1 MRSSFTLLSL
11 LAGSA
16 LAVADATPAQPA
28 PARPAH
34 GASTKTPATNLAPI
48 DLQTVPEQCR
58 TIAKQAGARVLAT
71 ALSARISLAACLA
84 DVKLAPL
91 ELCDCEESML
101 AIDEALKPTFAL
113 LDEVIVA
120 APDDVTKI
128 IAERAKAELHTH
140 ASTRMMQTL
149 PPASG
154 SESAVAL
161 YEARKAI
168 LDGLLARWRDAAAAS
183 YERILAT
190 VKANPKLERNPVVAS
205 AMRIAKDR
213 LRLHVAVAKPA
224 PAPAEPVEDEEPETD
239 ASEELR

>member
-1 MRSSFTLLSL
+1 
-11 LAGSA
+11 
-16 LAVADATPAQPA
+16 
-28 PARPAH
+28 
-34 GASTKTPATNLAPI
+34 
-48 DLQTVPEQCR
+48 
-58 TIAKQAGARVLAT
+58 
-71 ALSARISLAACLA
+71 
-84 DVKLAPL
+84 VKLAPL

-101 AIDEALKPTFAL
+101 VIDEALEPTFAL
-113 LDEVIVA
+113 LDEVVAA

-128 IAERAKAELHTH
+128 IAERAKAEHHTH
-140 ASTRMMQTL
+140 ATTRMMQTL

-190 VKANPKLERNPVVAS
+190 VKANPKLEKNPVVAS

-224 PAPAEPVEDEEPETD
+224 PAPAEPVEDEEPKTD
-239 ASEELR
+239 ASEDLR